1 MLITAVKDE
10 EPLSVNK
17 LASKNY
23 QVYVIEDSTPPTN
36 FQSNDEYTP
45 LPSTVEFGR
54 IVANVIASLNS
65 SYFKQIK
72 SKK

>member
-1 MLITAVKDE
+1 MITEIKDE
-10 EPLSVNK
+10 EHLSVNK

-23 QVYVIEDSTPPTN
+23 QVYVIEDSTPPIN
-36 FQSNDEYTP
+36 FPAGEEYTP

-54 IVANVIASLNS
+54 IVANVITSLNS
-65 SYFKQIK
+65 SYFKEIK